1 MNPTIAES
9 LPVISLVMVGFLLKK
24 ARVLNAED
32 GHLFSRL
39 ILNITLPAVIF
50 LSISQADI
58 EPLQLGILALSSF
71 CISMVLRVLSGNIT
85 RILKIEDSIAGVVI
99 LASMVM
105 NIGTLLYPVI
115 HTVYGTEGVSRVA
128 AFDIGNSLMASG
140 YGYYIATCYG
150 TKNPCGIRN
159 SLIKVFSVPILWAT
173 IIGLIVN
180 LLGVTVP
187 AFLIKMLT
195 PVSAANTPL
204 AMIALGVFVNLK
216 FPKWKLVSLTVF
228 LRMGVGFLLGLA
240 IVFITNLQGLDR
252 VVVIMGSAMPI
263 GMVPLVYAAAEGL
276 DTEFAAACISLSII
290 IGVIITPLLLLI

>member
-1 MNPTIAES
+1 MES
-9 LPVISLVMVGFLLKK
+9 LPVLSLVVVGFVLKK
-24 ARVLNAED
+24 LGVLKLED

-58 EPLQLGILALSSF
+58 EPLQMGVLVLASF
-71 CISMVLRVLSGNIT
+71 YVSLVLRLLSGGIT
-85 RILKIEDSIAGVVI
+85 RLLKIEDSVAGVII

-105 NIGTLLYPVI
+105 NIGSLLYPVI
-115 HTVYGTEGVSRVA
+115 HTVYGAEGVSRVA

-150 TKNPCGIRN
+150 TKNPCGISN
-159 SLIKVFSVPILWAT
+159 SLKKVFSVPILWAT

-180 LLGVTVP
+180 LLGIALPTFF
-187 AFLIKMLT
+187 AKMLT

-204 AMIALGVFVNLK
+204 AMIALGVFVNLR
-216 FPKWKLVSLTVF
+216 FPKWKLVSLAVF
-228 LRMGVGFLLGLA
+228 LRMGVGFLLGLSFVVIA
-240 IVFITNLQGLDR
+240 NLQGLNR
-252 VVVIMGSAMPI
+252 TVVLMGSAMPI
-263 GMVPLVYAAAEGL
+263 GMVPLVYAATEGL

-290 IGVIITPLLLLI
+290 IGIIITPFLLTI